1 VLKWQS
7 LWVLE
12 TLPQASAETSN
23 TGSNRNEGGLYGFFT
38 PSSRGSPDESVF
50 VLLVKF
56 VMQRTVLR
64 ANLALIASA

>member
-1 VLKWQS
+1 MKWQLPCVLK
-7 LWVLE
+7 

-50 VLLVKF
+50 VLFVKF
-56 VMQRTVLR
+56 VM
-64 ANLALIASA
+64 